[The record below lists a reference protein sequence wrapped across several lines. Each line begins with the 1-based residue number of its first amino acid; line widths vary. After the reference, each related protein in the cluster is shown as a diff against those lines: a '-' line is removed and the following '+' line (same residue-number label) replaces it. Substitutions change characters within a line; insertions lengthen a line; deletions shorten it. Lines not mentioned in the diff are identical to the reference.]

1 MLVAREAEQ
10 KDNGVLMFLSLIDLH
25 LINDGCL
32 HEWRNDEDIERW
44 DQPSRFSIRDSSGQI
59 RPNLI
64 KPLWP
69 QVTSMTKWFSIH
81 AHIS

>member
-1 MLVAREAEQ
+1 MLVAREVEQ

-32 HEWRNDEDIERW
+32 HERRNDDDIERR
-44 DQPSRFSIRDSSGQI
+44 DDPLKSSILDSSGQI

-64 KPLWP
+64 KPL
-69 QVTSMTKWFSIH
+69 
-81 AHIS
+81 